1 VGQLAFG
8 LVLRGAVMAFFNL
21 FKRGGSNNAT
31 RPNFQPEWTESGIEF
46 KLALPLPAPTAEEL
60 HARAY
65 AVEQHEFVLAHYL
78 LQLAQE
84 GAATVGVDYVLLP
97 WSEFFRLRGMPEH
110 QSSITSFVVPPERPF
125 QPVLDHQ
132 ASFSDSSFDVF
143 VESWELNGRSL
154 RNARRIGA
162 VLVVDGDEAL
172 LPAATWKTVVTI
184 DQFLHRPPEQRTQ
197 HFNELGWG
205 KIRAEADIADAL
217 YKSQYLATTH
227 VLTPDKLRLPQ
238 TKEETPF
245 GRVHTV
251 MPTFDGAPDGW
262 LRAFDQYETVQP
274 HYDLASS
281 DGGRVRIMLSE
292 PVRKVLKV
300 IKRDMPGR
308 RVAGVRAERFIHNPW
323 AFLGDGASEV
333 LNEDDFLLDKASAG
347 PLTTIFSVATHMSDA
362 RIDVVRLVV
371 TEHFIDGTA
380 RTSDCL
386 FEGAES
392 LAEFVITLES
402 ALRDER
408 ELFPWKEFDL
418 TIDAESAS
426 QLETARQVLFLWRSQ
441 PAVRIDFTDVY
452 TLNGYSDRIHGIGV
466 AKPVYVPVMQK
477 TSSEEDDEGGWLPE
491 ELIPMVSVT
500 LSGHDGHVLI
510 PLTTEWVRNFEQ
522 AVQQAEK
529 EGISEVRDA
538 EMPTAIETVQARQ
551 LADAFSSMIAAG
563 EKVKAEKTGGASKPR
578 KTRESLLVKTNF
590 NEVDYQE
597 TRRAIL
603 TPPPDATANL
613 PASLR
618 PSISLKTHQRR
629 GIAWFQH
636 LVARSPSDCRG
647 ALLADDMGLGKTL
660 QLLTLLGWFYEQQ
673 PEGKPSLVV
682 APKSLLENWA
692 QEIERF
698 FTPAYPA
705 HLVLHSEELR
715 VRKQPIDLIDEE
727 LQTRGI
733 TDLLKP
739 DWLGNHKVI
748 ITTYEVLTGY
758 EFSFARQE
766 FAFVICD
773 EAQRIKTPGTRV
785 TLAAKKLKA
794 DFRICCTGTPVEN
807 SLADLWCLFDF
818 VQPGLLG
825 ALETFGRTYRR
836 PIECNTEEHHDSLNQ
851 LQSLISP
858 QTLRRT
864 KEDIADELK
873 KKYFVLQGLTQTV
886 SSLSVKP
893 EDSERLEV
901 AISDHQLVLY
911 KGGLKKLQ
919 DAAAERDAKQRARLS
934 FGALH
939 LMKAVCAE
947 PYCLPGSRFTPDKRG
962 SVVHL
967 ENSPKMRWLL
977 DQLAEVANR
986 AEKAIVFTE
995 LREVQAALAY
1005 FINQRFGIKPSVV
1018 NGDTQ
1023 GRQGF
1028 IDRFSRTSGFN
1039 VIILSTLAAG
1049 AGLNVTAANHVFHY
1063 TRAWNAAKENQATDR
1078 AYRIGQEKDVFVYC
1092 PTVVAD
1098 FPTFEVR
1105 LDEMLKRKGKLAGA
1119 TMSNSS
1125 MEAMLNGNIEDVR
1138 MSELLGDVPRSTKIE
1153 VRYLSMEDVDRLD
1166 GASFEYLCRLLWEK
1180 RGYVASVTTK
1190 MRGDGGIDVIALQG
1204 KEGELL
1210 QCKSSA
1216 NAELGWDAVKEVTAG
1231 AARYQYAYAG
1241 TRFRRICVTNRH
1253 FNAGA
1258 HAQADANRV
1267 QLIER
1272 DDLERLLTQ
1281 HPLSVE
1287 ELDDELMSRLSLSS
1301 AA

>member
-1 VGQLAFG
+1 
-8 LVLRGAVMAFFNL
+8 MAFFNL
-21 FKRGGSNNAT
+21 FKRSASNNAA
-31 RPNFQPEWTESGIEF
+31 RSSFQPEWTERGIAF
-46 KLALPLPAPTAEEL
+46 RLAFPLPAPTVDEL
-60 HARAY
+60 QARAY

-78 LQLAQE
+78 LQLVQE
-84 GAATVGVDYVLLP
+84 GAASIDGDCILLP
-97 WSEFFRLRGMPEH
+97 WPEFYRLREVPEH
-110 QSSITSFVVPPERPF
+110 HSSLASFVVPIERPA

-132 ASFSDSSFDVF
+132 ATLSDSTFDVF
-143 VESWELNGRSL
+143 VDSWELNGRGI
-154 RNARRIGA
+154 RTARRIGA
-162 VLVVDGDEAL
+162 VLIVDDEEML
-172 LPAATWKTVVTI
+172 LTAATWKTVATI
-184 DQFLHRPPEQRTQ
+184 DGFRLRPAEQRTQ
-197 HFNELGWG
+197 HFNELGWA
-205 KIRAEADIADAL
+205 KIRAQADIGSAL
-217 YKSQYLATTH
+217 FKSQYLATTH
-227 VLTPDKLRLPQ
+227 VLTPEQLRLPQ
-238 TKEETPF
+238 VREETPF

-251 MPTFDGAPDGW
+251 LPTFDGAPDGW

-274 HYDLASS
+274 HYNLTST
-281 DGGRVRIMLSE
+281 DGGRVRIVLSD
-292 PVRKVLKV
+292 PVRKVLQV

-308 RVAGVRAERFIHNPW
+308 RIAGVRAEKFIHNPW
-323 AFLGDGASEV
+323 AFLGDGAEEV
-333 LNEDDFLLDKASAG
+333 LNEEDFLLDKASAG
-347 PLTTIFSVATHMSDA
+347 PVTTIFSVAPRMSDG
-362 RIDVVRLVV
+362 RIDTVGLVV
-371 TEHFIDGTA
+371 TEHYGDGTA
-380 RTSDCL
+380 RTSDSS
-386 FEGAES
+386 FEGTAS
-392 LAEFVITLES
+392 LAEFVSTLET
-402 ALRDER
+402 ALCEER
-408 ELFPWKEFDL
+408 ELFPWNEFDL

-426 QLETARQVLFLWRSQ
+426 QLETARQILFLWRSQ
-441 PAVRIDFTDVY
+441 PAARIDFADVY
-452 TLNGYSDRIHGIGV
+452 TLDGYSDRIHGIGI

-477 TSSEEDDEGGWLPE
+477 TSSEADDDGGWLPD
-491 ELIPMVSVT
+491 ELTPMVSVT

-510 PLTTEWVRNFEQ
+510 PLTEEWVRNFEQ

-529 EGISEVRDA
+529 EGTGKVHNT
-538 EMPTAIETVQARQ
+538 EMPTAIDTVQARQ
-551 LADAFSSMIAAG
+551 LADAFRSMIAAS
-563 EKVKAEKTGGASKPR
+563 EKVKAEKAGDPSKPR
-578 KTRESLLVKTNF
+578 GTRESLLVKTNF

-597 TRRAIL
+597 ARRAVL
-603 TPPPDATANL
+603 TPPADAKAVL

-618 PSISLKTHQRR
+618 PSISLKTHQRQ
-629 GIAWFQH
+629 GVAWFQH
-636 LVARSPSDCRG
+636 LVALSPSDCRG

-660 QLLTLLGWFYEQQ
+660 QLLVLLGWFYEKQ
-673 PEGKPSLVV
+673 PESKPSLVV
-682 APKSLLENWA
+682 APKSLLENWS

-705 HLVLHSEELR
+705 HLVLHGEELR
-715 VRKQPIDLIDEE
+715 ARKQPVDLIDEQ

-733 TDLLKP
+733 TELLKP
-739 DWLGNHKVI
+739 DWLGNYKVI

-758 EFSFARQE
+758 EFSFARRE

-836 PIECNTEEHHDSLNQ
+836 PIECNTEEHHDSLNRLQ
-851 LQSLISP
+851 LLIAP

-873 KKYFVLQGLTQTV
+873 KKYFVLQGLTQTAA
-886 SSLSVKP
+886 SFSKSP
-893 EDSERLEV
+893 MDSERLEV
-901 AISDHQLVLY
+901 AISGHQLVLY

-947 PYCLPGSRFTPDKRG
+947 PYCLPGSRFAPDKRG
-962 SVVHL
+962 SDVHL

-977 DQLAEVANR
+977 ERLQEVANR
-986 AEKAIVFTE
+986 GEKAIVFTE

-1005 FINQRFGIKPSVV
+1005 FIHQRFGIKPSVV

-1028 IDRFSRTSGFN
+1028 IDRFSRTDRFN

-1078 AYRIGQEKDVFVYC
+1078 AYRIGQERDVFVYC

-1119 TMSNSS
+1119 TMSSSS

-1138 MSELLGDVPRSTKIE
+1138 MSELLGDVPGSAQIE
-1153 VRYLSMEDVDRLD
+1153 LRYLTMDDIDRLD

-1190 MRGDGGIDVIALQG
+1190 MRGDGGIDVIALKG

-1210 QCKSSA
+1210 QCKSSV
-1216 NAELGWDAVKEVTAG
+1216 NAELGWDAVKEVAAG
-1231 AARYQYAYAG
+1231 AARYQNTYAG
-1241 TRFRRICVTNRH
+1241 TRFRRICVTNRR
-1253 FNAGA
+1253 FNTGA

-1272 DDLERLLTQ
+1272 EGLEHLLTQ
-1281 HPLSVE
+1281 YPLTAE
-1287 ELDDELMSRLSLSS
+1287 ELDDELMSKLSIPSV
-1301 AA
+1301 A

>member
-1 VGQLAFG
+1 
-8 LVLRGAVMAFFNL
+8 MAFFNL
-21 FKRGGSNNAT
+21 FKRDASNKAA
-31 RPNFQPEWTESGIEF
+31 RSSFQPEWTEHGIAF
-46 KLALPLPAPTAEEL
+46 RLAFPLPTPTVDEL
-60 HARAY
+60 QARAF

-78 LQLAQE
+78 LQLVQE
-84 GAATVGVDYVLLP
+84 GAASIDVDTILLS
-97 WSEFFRLRGMPEH
+97 WSEFYRLREMAEH
-110 QSSITSFVVPPERPF
+110 QSSLSSIIVPLERPA
-125 QPVLDHQ
+125 QPVLDHL
-132 ASFSDSSFDVF
+132 ATLSDSSFDVF
-143 VESWELNGRSL
+143 VEGWELNGRSL
-154 RNARRIGA
+154 RTARRIGA
-162 VLVVDGDEAL
+162 VLIVDDEEML
-172 LPAATWKTVVTI
+172 LPAATWKTVAIVE
-184 DQFLHRPPEQRTQ
+184 QFRLRSAEQRTQ

-205 KIRAEADIADAL
+205 NIRAQAEVGGAL

-227 VLTPDKLRLPQ
+227 VLTPGKLRLPRV
-238 TKEETPF
+238 KEETAF

-251 MPTFDGAPDGW
+251 MPTFDGAPTGW
-262 LRAFDQYETVQP
+262 LRAFDQYEAVQA
-274 HYDLASS
+274 HYDLASI
-281 DGGRVRIMLSE
+281 DGGRVRIVLSE
-292 PVRKVLKV
+292 PVRKVLQV

-308 RVAGVRAERFIHNPW
+308 RVAGALAEKFIHNPW
-323 AFLGDGASEV
+323 AFLGESAAEV
-333 LNEDDFLLDKASAG
+333 FNEDDFLLDKASAG
-347 PLTTIFSVATHMSDA
+347 PVTTVFSVAPRMRDGHIDA
-362 RIDVVRLVV
+362 VSLVV
-371 TEHFIDGTA
+371 TEHYADGAAQTSECNFDGTA
-380 RTSDCL
+380 
-386 FEGAES
+386 S
-392 LAEFVITLES
+392 LAEFVATLEK
-402 ALRDER
+402 ALCEER
-408 ELFPWKEFDL
+408 EQFPWNEFDL
-418 TIDAESAS
+418 TVDVESTL
-426 QLETARQVLFLWRSQ
+426 QLETARQVLFLWRTQ
-441 PAVRIDFTDVY
+441 PAARIDFTDVY
-452 TLNGYSDRIHGIGV
+452 TLDDYSDRIHGIGV

-477 TSSEEDDEGGWLPE
+477 ASSEADDDGGWLPDT
-491 ELIPMVSVT
+491 LTPMVSVT

-510 PLTTEWVRNFEQ
+510 PLTEEWVQNFEQ

-529 EGISEVRDA
+529 EGISEVRDT
-538 EMPTAIETVQARQ
+538 EMPTAIDTVQARQ
-551 LADAFSSMIAAG
+551 LADAFSSMIAAS
-563 EKVKAEKTGGASKPR
+563 EKVKAEKASEPSKPR
-578 KTRESLLVKTNF
+578 RTRESLLVKTNF

-597 TRRAIL
+597 ARRAIL
-603 TPPPDATANL
+603 TPPADAKVHL

-618 PSISLKTHQRR
+618 PSISLKTHQRQ

-636 LVARSPSDCRG
+636 LVALSPSDCRG

-698 FTPAYPA
+698 FTPAFPA
-705 HLVLHSEELR
+705 HLVLHGEELR
-715 VRKQPIDLIDEE
+715 ARKQPIDLIDEQ
-727 LQTRGI
+727 LQTRGV
-733 TDLLKP
+733 TELLKP
-739 DWLGNHKVI
+739 KWLGNHKVI

-836 PIECNTEEHHDSLNQ
+836 PIECNTEEHHDSLNRLQ
-851 LQSLISP
+851 LLIAP

-873 KKYFVLQGLTQTV
+873 KKYFVLQGLTQST
-886 SSLSVKP
+886 SSLSVSP
-893 EDSERLEV
+893 ADSERLEV
-901 AISDHQLVLY
+901 AISGHQLVLY

-919 DAAAERDAKQRARLS
+919 DAAVERDAKQRARLS

-947 PYCLPGSRFTPDKRG
+947 PYCLPGSRFAPDKRG
-962 SVVHL
+962 PDAHL

-977 DQLAEVANR
+977 EQLESVSSR
-986 AEKAIVFTE
+986 SEKAIVFTE

-1005 FINQRFGIKPSVV
+1005 FIHQRFGIKPSVV

-1023 GRQGF
+1023 ARQGI
-1028 IDRFSRTSGFN
+1028 IDRFSRSNGFN

-1078 AYRIGQEKDVFVYC
+1078 AYRIGQERDVFVYC

-1119 TMSNSS
+1119 TMSNST
-1125 MEAMLNGNIEDVR
+1125 MEVMLNGNIEDVR
-1138 MSELLGDVPRSTKIE
+1138 MSELLGDIPGSTRVE
-1153 VRYLSMEDVDRLD
+1153 LTYLAMDDIDRLD
-1166 GASFEYLCRLLWEK
+1166 GTSFEYFCRLLWEK

-1190 MRGDGGIDVIALQG
+1190 TRGDGGIDVIALQG

-1216 NAELGWDAVKEVTAG
+1216 SAELGWDAVKEVTAG
-1231 AARYQYAYAG
+1231 AARYQNTYAG
-1241 TRFRRICVTNRH
+1241 TRFRRICVTNRR
-1253 FNAGA
+1253 FNVGT
-1258 HAQADANRV
+1258 HAQADVNRV
-1267 QLIER
+1267 QLVER
-1272 DDLERLLTQ
+1272 GELEHLLKQYPVT
-1281 HPLSVE
+1281 VD
-1287 ELDDELMSRLSLSS
+1287 ELDDELMRRMSLSS

>member
-1 VGQLAFG
+1 
-8 LVLRGAVMAFFNL
+8 MAFFNL
-21 FKRGGSNNAT
+21 FKRTASNNAA
-31 RPNFQPEWTESGIEF
+31 RSSFQPEWTESGIAF
-46 KLALPLPAPTAEEL
+46 RLAFPLPAPTVDEL
-60 HARAY
+60 QGRAY
-65 AVEQHEFVLAHYL
+65 TVEQHEFVLAHYL

-84 GAATVGVDYVLLP
+84 GAASIDTDCILLP
-97 WSEFFRLRGMPEH
+97 WSEFYRLREMPEH
-110 QSSITSFVVPPERPF
+110 QSSLASFVVPLERPV

-132 ASFSDSSFDVF
+132 ATLSDSSFEVF
-143 VESWELNGRSL
+143 VESWELNESSIRI
-154 RNARRIGA
+154 ARRIGA
-162 VLVVDGDEAL
+162 VLFVDDEEML
-172 LPAATWKTVVTI
+172 LPAATWKTVATI
-184 DQFLHRPPEQRTQ
+184 DQFRLRPAEQRTQ

-205 KIRAEADIADAL
+205 KIRTQADIVGAL

-227 VLTPDKLRLPQ
+227 VLTPDQLRLPQ
-238 TKEETPF
+238 RREETPF

-262 LRAFDQYETVQP
+262 LRAFDQYETVQA
-274 HYDLASS
+274 HYDLTSI
-281 DGGRVRIMLSE
+281 DGGRVRIMLSD
-292 PVRKVLKV
+292 PVRKVLQV

-308 RVAGVRAERFIHNPW
+308 HVSGLRAEKFIHNPW
-323 AFLGDGASEV
+323 AFLGDSAEEV
-333 LNEDDFLLDKASAG
+333 LNEEDFLLDKASAG
-347 PLTTIFSVATHMSDA
+347 AVTTVFSVAPRMSDG
-362 RIDVVRLVV
+362 RIDTVSLVV
-371 TEHFIDGTA
+371 TEHYADGTA
-380 RTSDCL
+380 KTSDCR
-386 FEGAES
+386 FEGATS
-392 LAEFVITLES
+392 LAEFVTTLER
-402 ALRDER
+402 ALSEER
-408 ELFPWKEFDL
+408 ELFPWNEFDL
-418 TIDAESAS
+418 TVDAESAS

-441 PAVRIDFTDVY
+441 PAERIDFTDVY

-477 TSSEEDDEGGWLPE
+477 ASSDADDEGGWLPD
-491 ELIPMVSVT
+491 ELTPMVSVT
-500 LSGHDGHVLI
+500 LSGHDGHTLI
-510 PLTTEWVRNFEQ
+510 PLTADWVRNFEQ
-522 AVQQAEK
+522 AVQQAERD
-529 EGISEVRDA
+529 GINEVRDR
-538 EMPTAIETVQARQ
+538 ELPTAIDTVQARQ
-551 LADAFSSMIAAG
+551 LADAFSSMIAAS
-563 EKVKAEKTGGASKPR
+563 EKVKSEKAAGPSKPR
-578 KTRESLLVKTNF
+578 RTRESLLVKTNF

-597 TRRAIL
+597 ARRAVL
-603 TPPPDATANL
+603 TPPGDAQVIL
-613 PASLR
+613 PSSLR
-618 PSISLKTHQRR
+618 PSVSLKTHQRQ

-636 LVARSPSDCRG
+636 LVALSPSDCRG

-673 PEGKPSLVV
+673 PKGKPSLVV

-698 FTPAYPA
+698 FTPAYPS
-705 HLVLHSEELR
+705 HLVLHGEELR
-715 VRKQPIDLIDEE
+715 ARKQPIDLIDEQ

-836 PIECNTEEHHDSLNQ
+836 PIECNTEEHHDSLNR
-851 LQSLISP
+851 LQMLIAP

-873 KKYFVLQGLTQTV
+873 KKYFVLQGLTQTAA
-886 SSLSVKP
+886 SLCANP
-893 EDSERLEV
+893 TDGERLEV
-901 AISDHQLVLY
+901 AISGHQQVLY

-947 PYCLPGSRFTPDKRG
+947 PYCLPGNRFAPDKRG
-962 SVVHL
+962 PDVHL

-977 DQLAEVANR
+977 EQLQEVASR
-986 AEKAIVFTE
+986 TEKAIVFTE

-1028 IDRFSRTSGFN
+1028 IDRFSRTDGFN

-1063 TRAWNAAKENQATDR
+1063 TRAWNAAKESQATDR
-1078 AYRIGQEKDVFVYC
+1078 AYRIGQERDVFVYC

-1138 MSELLGDVPRSTKIE
+1138 MSELLGDVPGSTQIE
-1153 VRYLSMEDVDRLD
+1153 LRYLTMEDVDRLD

-1216 NAELGWDAVKEVTAG
+1216 NAELGWDAVKEVAAG
-1231 AARYQYAYAG
+1231 AARYQNTYSG
-1241 TRFRRICVTNRH
+1241 TRFRRVCVTNRR
-1253 FNAGA
+1253 FNTGA

-1272 DDLERLLTQ
+1272 DGLEHLLTQ
-1281 HPLSVE
+1281 YPLTVE
-1287 ELDDELMSRLSLSS
+1287 ELDDELMSKLSFSS